1 MSLKALTVWV
11 ISRRNMQHIF
21 PGVPESCLAFLIQ
34 MANLESLRTAI
45 KLYEIALEYARISKE
60 AVTLKMLKDTQK
72 QLFGRMY

>member
-1 MSLKALTVWV
+1 MIV
-11 ISRRNMQHIF
+11 
-21 PGVPESCLAFLIQ
+21 
-34 MANLESLRTAI
+34 I